1 MHLVT
6 NVAVSLN
13 AVQEGAK
20 SHIPITLFLILLDS
34 CIGLKQL
41 TMHICLVLGC
51 CFERIVNGKIL
62 RQTQKK
68 KEEEARRH
76 EDKKVTRRAPTKN
89 RLVC

>member
-13 AVQEGAK
+13 AVQDGAK